1 MLAVPLHAK
10 HNSWIFARLTACYH
24 LDVASNDTDNLLC
37 TMSSSPFRGIP
48 LLYSHA
54 VNVSLTCIQQAS
66 LSLSETCLGPI
77 CLFTVVCLVPSSVW
91 VSKYLWNNE
100 ADLLLTDPQMLFQ
113 PHGSGGK
120 PLLASSGT
128 HPSEDFTVDNG
139 TFLKSP
145 PFPRWP
151 SGARITKLL

>member
-10 HNSWIFARLTACYH
+10 HNSSIFARLTPCYH
-24 LDVASNDTDNLLC
+24 LDVTSNDTDNPLC

-48 LLYSHA
+48 SLYSHA
-54 VNVSLTCIQQAS
+54 LNVSLTCVQQAS
-66 LSLSETCLGPI
+66 VSLTETCLGPI
-77 CLFTVVCLVPSSVW
+77 CLFTVDCLVPSSVS
-91 VSKYLWNNE
+91 VSKYLWNNK
-100 ADLLLTDPQMLFQ
+100 ADLLHLQMLFQ

-128 HPSEDFTVDNG
+128 RPSEDFAVDDG
-139 TFLKSP
+139 AFLKSP

-151 SGARITKLL
+151 SGARITQLL